1 MIKMVAQAQG
11 PWISLALH
19 TLGWKAF
26 QDLCAQVCEEVLGR
40 TVSIYREAQDGGQDA
55 VFLMGQ
61 ATRPKTGVGTVQ
73 CKFTSDAARRLRV
86 SDLSKEEEAVR
97 ELVASGQAETY
108 VLLTNMGVDAPVAV
122 SLRARLVAMGVKFPH
137 VLGGE
142 FLTWSIRRSAQL
154 RALVPRVYGL
164 GDLSTILDERRAAQT
179 KQLLGHLVD
188 TLRVYVPTGAHRNA
202 IRRLAETGIVLLLG
216 EPATGKST
224 IAAILATTMS
234 EGEGHESLKCEGPM
248 DLSDRW
254 NPNERNRFYWVDD
267 AFGATQMRADYVDH
281 WISIMPKV
289 QAAIAAGNRFV
300 LTSRRHIYEAA
311 KSKLG
316 TRNHPAFRS
325 EGAIVDVGDLTNDER
340 QQILYNHIK
349 AGQQT
354 TTWKDAVAQHLD
366 AIADESRFIP
376 EIARRLGDPLYT
388 ARLGVSHASLLA
400 FVRAPKS
407 HLIEV
412 IEELDRVHQAALAL
426 VYIHRGQLP
435 ANAGSDMTWDLVAK
449 AYGVDKI
456 SLGEALLEI
465 DKSFV
470 VRATDQ
476 RRSWWAFKHPT
487 IVDALSEILGRRPEL
502 TDLYLRGAHWRD
514 ILSEVV
520 CFDADIIKDAVVI
533 PAAQLSLLVN
543 RLREIPDEP
552 GANQSL
558 YEFLA
563 TRASRDCLRAVLELE
578 PDLLRRDNQYWS
590 KIAYDPKLRTA
601 ARLYPL
607 GLLADEFREELVDR
621 MRTRFSY
628 SLDASFL
635 EESDLLDL
643 FDPRDLIKFAM
654 EVRNTLPNL
663 EERAEAIEENA
674 SDHWDVEMGF
684 DDYRSA
690 VNILEELFEGDEEVP
705 GLIEHAK
712 YMMEAATIR
721 MKVRFPKPDVVWSG
735 KDLPPEVPKAP
746 GSTRSIF
753 SDVAR

>member
-1 MIKMVAQAQG
+1 MVAQAQG
-11 PWISLALH
+11 PWTSLALH

-26 QDLCAQVCEEVLGR
+26 QDLGAQVCEEVLGR

-55 VFLMGQ
+55 VFLMES
-61 ATRPKTGVGTVQ
+61 ATSPKTGVGTVQ
-73 CKFTSDAARRLRV
+73 CKFTSDPGRRLRI
-86 SDLSKEEEAVR
+86 SDLNREEEVVR

-122 SLRARLVAMGVKFPH
+122 SLRARLVGMGVKFPH
-137 VLGGE
+137 ILGGE
-142 FLTWSIRRSAQL
+142 FLVWSIRRSAHL

-179 KQLLGHLVD
+179 KHLLGHLVD
-188 TLRVYVPTGAHRNA
+188 TLKVYVPTGSHRNA
-202 IRRLAETGIVLLLG
+202 IRRLAENGIVLLLG

-234 EGEGHESLKCEGPM
+234 EEEGHESLKCEGPM

-267 AFGATQMRADYVDH
+267 AFGATQTRADYVDH

-289 QAAIAAGNRFV
+289 QAAIASGNRFV
-300 LTSRRHIYEAA
+300 LTSRRHIYEAV

-316 TRNHPAFRS
+316 TRNHPALKS
-325 EGAIVDVGDLTNDER
+325 ERAIVDVGDLTNDER
-340 QQILYNHIK
+340 QQILYNHVK

-354 TTWKDAVAQHLD
+354 AAWKNAVAPHLD
-366 AIADESRFIP
+366 AIATESRFLP

-388 ARLGVSHASLLA
+388 ARLGMSHASLLA
-400 FVRAPKS
+400 FVRAPKP

-412 IEELDRVHQAALAL
+412 IEELGRVHQAALAL

-435 ANAGSDMTWDLVAK
+435 ANAGSDVTWDLVAN

-470 VRATDQ
+470 VRTTDQ
-476 RRSWWAFKHPT
+476 QKIWWTFKHPT

-502 TDLYLRGAHWRD
+502 TELYLRGAHWHD
-514 ILSEVV
+514 IVSEVV
-520 CFDADIIKDAVVI
+520 CFDAEIIKDAVVI
-533 PAAQLSLLVN
+533 PTAQLNLLVS

-563 TRASRDCLRAVLELE
+563 TRASDDCLRVVLALD
-578 PDLLRRDNQYWS
+578 PNLLRRDNQYWS
-590 KIAYDPKLRTA
+590 KLAYDAKLRTA
-601 ARLYPL
+601 ARLYRI

-621 MRTRFSY
+621 MRSRFSY

-635 EESDLLDL
+635 EQSSLLDL
-643 FDPRDLIKFAM
+643 FDPRDLMRFTM
-654 EVRNTLPNL
+654 EVRNTLPTL
-663 EERAEAIEENA
+663 EEHARSIEENA
-674 SDHWDVEMGF
+674 TDHYDVEMGF

-690 VNILEELFEGDEEVP
+690 VEIFEELFEEDEEAP
-705 GLIEHAK
+705 ALIENAK
-712 YMMEAATIR
+712 YVMEAATGR
-721 MKVRFPKPDVVWSG
+721 MKARFPKPDLMWSG
-735 KDLPPEVPKAP
+735 KDLAPEVPKAP
-746 GSTRSIF
+746 ASARSIF
-753 SDVAR
+753 SDVAQ